1 MKNKNRF
8 NIVLT
13 ILVTITVAYF
23 IVLLYGFNIISFDE
37 KGVLI
42 SHHNFKLNESFKDS
56 GTTGDTI
63 GGIFGPIISIIASIL
78 TYWAFMEQVE
88 ANNKQFDEINRIK
101 YNERFDL
108 LLSIYRDNVQKV
120 ESERSFQ
127 DIFDEFKFIYLVILE
142 KVNSDISVR
151 RLESTSQQEKIDL
164 KINYDDIV
172 NISFAVLI
180 FGLDSAYDK
189 ENKTL
194 KVRTSS
200 TDTDIVTAYLKG
212 LERLNELITLKANN
226 FSVESV
232 TYNCEYQ
239 YRQKKHELKVT
250 DKSFKGCR
258 RDLEN
263 YFKNLDIFLDYICS
277 HFDESV
283 DEKEINN
290 FGTSIAILESQL
302 TLHELLLLYFYGR
315 SIISD
320 TFGNLFLESN
330 LIFSTPLEMIDF
342 IDTFSYKGVHIDTRR
357 SSRYTYLF
365 KS

>member
-1 MKNKNRF
+1 MRKKHVSVVIWTLIVILIIYILLVLF
-8 NIVLT
+8 GLNILESNEPKCT
-13 ILVTITVAYF
+13 ISVSNNY
-23 IVLLYGFNIISFDE
+23 S
-37 KGVLI
+37 
-42 SHHNFKLNESFKDS
+42 NF
-56 GTTGDTI
+56 GTLGDTI
-63 GGIFGPIISIIASIL
+63 GGVLGPLISIIASIL
-78 TYWAFMEQVE
+78 TYWAFMEQVK
-88 ANNKQFDEINRIK
+88 ANNLQFAEINRAK

-120 ESERSFQ
+120 ESNGSSFQ
-127 DIFDEFKFIYLVILE
+127 DIYNEFKFIYLVILE
-142 KVNSDISVR
+142 KVTIDIRERKVDNMM
-151 RLESTSQQEKIDL
+151 QQKKVNL
-164 KINYDDIV
+164 KIIYDDIV

-180 FGLDSAYDK
+180 FGLESAYDK
-189 ENKTL
+189 VNKTL

-200 TDTDIVTAYLKG
+200 PDTDIVTAYLKG
-212 LERLNELITLKANN
+212 LERLNELITSKANN

-239 YRQKKHELKVT
+239 FTQKKHELKVT
-250 DKSFKGCR
+250 DKSFKGYG

-283 DEKEINN
+283 DGKEINN

-302 TLHELLLLYFYGR
+302 TLYELFLLYFYGR
-315 SIISD
+315 SIISK
-320 TFGNLFLESN
+320 TFGNLFLDSN
-330 LIFSTPLEMIDF
+330 LIFRTPLNKIDF
-342 IDTFSYKGVHIDTRR
+342 IDTFMYNGVHIETRV